1 MSETRTA
8 LIEIEDLTVKY
19 AGRRTPALEQVQL
32 RLYAGETVL
41 LLGPSGSGKSTLA
54 LTLNGLIPHS
64 VGKVQSGCV
73 RVAGFDTRQTTVATL
88 AQRVGLLFQDPEAQ
102 FVMFTVEDEIAFG
115 LENLCFAP
123 AEMERRISE
132 SLALVGLT
140 ELRYRRVEQLSGGE
154 KQRVALAALLALEP
168 EILVF
173 DEPTA
178 NLDPQGTQEVF
189 ALLRRCK
196 EAGRYTIVLIEHRLD
211 ELMDLVER
219 MVVLDKRGQVIV
231 DGPPRQ
237 VLSEQ
242 LATLQELGVWVPQV
256 ARLAHALQ
264 QQGWSLEPFPL
275 TLEEAAEALLRGGG
289 AARFTPHQRPPE
301 PASVNGHRP
310 VAAASLPDPGVSR
323 LDRGHQE
330 MAIEVRSLSYCAGG
344 RQVLRDV
351 SLAIPRGAFLAVV
364 GANGAGKT
372 TLAQHLV
379 GILQPPRGSIRLLGR
394 ELTMIPARE
403 LTRHVGYVFQN
414 PEHQFITETVEDE
427 VAYGLRVM
435 GLPTAEVR
443 ERTRSLLERFGLLPL
458 ARANPFTLSHGE
470 KRRLSVAT
478 MLAMGQE
485 ILILDEPTFGQDEYN
500 ATALLEL
507 LWQLHSEGRTVVV
520 ITHDMSLVAAYAQY
534 VAVMQEGRLLF
545 YGTAAAL
552 FAQEELLREAR
563 LTLPPL
569 ARLARRL
576 GWSDLLTLEELCER
590 CLQTYAPPSRVAE
603 AAPGLGVHPDG
614 AAAAR
619 EERSCR

>member
-1 MSETRTA
+1 MTETRTA

-19 AGRRTPALEQVQL
+19 PGRRAPALERLQL
-32 RLYAGETVL
+32 ELRAGETVL

-64 VGKVQSGCV
+64 VGKVQSGRV
-73 RVAGFDTRQTTVATL
+73 RVAGLDTRQTTVATL

-115 LENLCFAP
+115 LENLCFSP
-123 AEMERRISE
+123 EEMERRISE
-132 SLALVGLT
+132 SLRLVGLT

-219 MVVLDKRGQVIV
+219 MVVLGKRGEVV
-231 DGPPRQ
+231 ADGEPRE
-237 VLSEQ
+237 LLRSQ
-242 LATLQELGVWVPQV
+242 LGTLEELGVWVPQV

-275 TLEEAAEALLRGGG
+275 TLAEAEAVLKKRLPG
-289 AARFTPHQRPPE
+289 PSHQVQ
-301 PASVNGHRP
+301 SV
-310 VAAASLPDPGVSR
+310 ASLQETERQPDPPSGGPEHPQR
-323 LDRGHQE
+323 E
-330 MAIEVRSLSYCAGG
+330 PAIEVRSLSYQSGG
-344 RQVLRDV
+344 RQVLRDIR
-351 SLAIPRGAFLAVV
+351 LAIPRGAFLALV
-364 GANGAGKT
+364 GSNGAGKT

-379 GILQPPRGSIRLLGR
+379 GILQPPRDCIRLLGR
-394 ELTMIPARE
+394 DITTIPARE

-414 PEHQFITETVEDE
+414 PEHQFITEAVEDE

-435 GLPTAEVR
+435 GLPAPEV
-443 ERTRSLLERFGLLPL
+443 EARTRPLLERFGLLPL

-520 ITHDMSLVAAYAQY
+520 ITHDMSLVATYAQY
-534 VAVMQEGRLLF
+534 VAVMKNGRLLF
-545 YGTAAAL
+545 YGTPAAL
-552 FAQEELLREAR
+552 FAREELVAEAR
-563 LTLPPL
+563 LALPPL
-569 ARLARRL
+569 AQLARRL
-576 GWSDLLTLEELCER
+576 GWSDLLTLEELRER
-590 CLQTYAPPSRVAE
+590 CLQDGAE
-603 AAPGLGVHPDG
+603 AALKPLAGSEG
-614 AAAAR
+614 AASAGEGRA
-619 EERSCR
+619 CK

>member
-19 AGRRTPALEQVQL
+19 PGRRAPALEGLQLQL
-32 RLYAGETVL
+32 RAGETVL

-64 VGKVQSGCV
+64 IGKLQSGRI

-88 AQRVGLLFQDPEAQ
+88 AQRVGILFQDPEAQ

-115 LENLCFAP
+115 LENLCFSP
-123 AEMERRISE
+123 EEMERRISE
-132 SLALVGLT
+132 SLRLVGLT
-140 ELRYRRVEQLSGGE
+140 DLRYRRVEQLSGGE

-178 NLDPQGTQEVF
+178 NLDPQGTREVF
-189 ALLRRCK
+189 DLLRRCK
-196 EAGRYTIVLIEHRLD
+196 ETGRYTIVLIEHRLD

-219 MVVLDKRGQVIV
+219 MVVLGKRGEVII
-231 DGPPRQ
+231 DGAPRE
-237 VLSEQ
+237 VLRSH
-242 LATLQELGVWVPQV
+242 LSTLQELGVWVPQV

-264 QQGWSLEPFPL
+264 QHGWSLEPFPL
-275 TLEEAAEALLRGGG
+275 TLSEAAEVLTKRHALNISRQASPALL
-289 AARFTPHQRPPE
+289 TS
-301 PASVNGHRP
+301 ASAHKNGHQQSSGSP
-310 VAAASLPDPGVSR
+310 PINPQPGQ
-323 LDRGHQE
+323 GE
-330 MAIEVRSLSYCAGG
+330 AAIEVCSLSYRAAG
-344 RQVLRDV
+344 REVLQDV
-351 SLAIPRGAFLAVV
+351 SLALPRGALLALV

-379 GILQPPRGSIRLLGR
+379 GILQPPRGCIRLLGR
-394 ELTMIPARE
+394 DLTTIPARE

-414 PEHQFITETVEDE
+414 PEHQFITEAVEDE

-435 GLPTAEVR
+435 GLPATEVQ
-443 ERTRSLLERFGLLPL
+443 ERTRTLLERFNLLSL

-507 LWQLHSEGRTVVV
+507 LWQLHSEGRTVVI
-520 ITHDMSLVAAYAQY
+520 ITHDMSLVATYAQY
-534 VAVMQEGRLLF
+534 VAVMNRGRLLF
-545 YGTAAAL
+545 YGTPAAL
-552 FAQEELLREAR
+552 FAREELLAEAR
-563 LTLPPL
+563 LMLPPL
-569 ARLARRL
+569 AELARRL
-576 GWSDLLTLEELCER
+576 GWSDLLTLEDLCER
-590 CLQTYAPPSRVAE
+590 CLQTSSLTPQEAMGQAE
-603 AAPGLGVHPDG
+603 G
-614 AAAAR
+614 AASL
-619 EERSCR
+619 EEGRPCK

>member
-19 AGRRTPALEQVQL
+19 PGRRMPALEHLQLQL
-32 RLYAGETVL
+32 RAGETLL

-64 VGKVQSGCV
+64 IGKLQSGHV
-73 RVAGFDTRQTTVATL
+73 RVAGLDTRQTTVAAL
-88 AQRVGLLFQDPEAQ
+88 AQRVGILFQDPEAQ

-115 LENLCFAP
+115 LENLCFSP
-123 AEMERRISE
+123 DEMERRISE
-132 SLALVGLT
+132 SLRLVGLT

-178 NLDPQGTQEVF
+178 NLDPQGTREVF
-189 ALLRRCK
+189 DLLRRCK
-196 EAGRYTIVLIEHRLD
+196 ETGRYTIVLIEHRLD

-219 MVVLDKRGQVIV
+219 MVVLDKRGEVVI
-231 DGPPRQ
+231 DGTPRE
-237 VLSEQ
+237 VLRAHLS
-242 LATLQELGVWVPQV
+242 TLQELGVWVPQV

-264 QQGWSLEPFPL
+264 QHGWPLEPFPL
-275 TLEEAAEALLRGGG
+275 TLSEAVEALKERRPLSAGRQASSALPSLVSVHNTGRQRSPASPPIKPDPGREEAA
-289 AARFTPHQRPPE
+289 
-301 PASVNGHRP
+301 
-310 VAAASLPDPGVSR
+310 
-323 LDRGHQE
+323 
-330 MAIEVRSLSYCAGG
+330 IEVCSLSYRAAG
-344 RQVLRDV
+344 RQVLQDI
-351 SLAIPRGAFLAVV
+351 SLAIPRGAFLALV

-372 TLAQHLV
+372 TLAQHLIGV
-379 GILQPPRGSIRLLGR
+379 LQPPRGCVHLLGR
-394 ELTMIPARE
+394 DITTISARE

-414 PEHQFITETVEDE
+414 PEHQFITEAVEDE

-435 GLPTAEVR
+435 GLPATEVQG
-443 ERTRSLLERFGLLPL
+443 RTHALLERFNLLPL

-507 LWQLHSEGRTVVV
+507 LWQLHSEGRTVVI
-520 ITHDMSLVAAYAQY
+520 ITHDMSLVATYAQY
-534 VAVMQEGRLLF
+534 VAVMNHGRLLF
-545 YGTAAAL
+545 YGTPAAL
-552 FAQEELLREAR
+552 FAREELLAEAR
-563 LTLPPL
+563 LMLPPL
-569 ARLARRL
+569 AQLARRL

-590 CLQTYAPPSRVAE
+590 CLQDSSLGLSEPLAAADD
-603 AAPGLGVHPDG
+603 AAPVEGG
-614 AAAAR
+614 R
-619 EERSCR
+619 TCK